1 MSMFSKEDIINLSTD
16 SSFGKG
22 EDYYESGCIKEI
34 TRTGNSF
41 EGTVSGSYLYKVTLE
56 LENGNMNFQCSCPY
70 AYGGLCKHEVAFAL
84 AILNG
89 EYTEKIEIKP
99 NPPADKAEF
108 SKCFKNTDQ
117 KKKIS
122 FLKQLLDKDSDL
134 QNQFVSFIKS
144 GSEDLDEITGIEI
157 DKIKESVHEQLASID
172 FDDIVE
178 NHDPYYAGHYDD
190 DGYFDTANDE
200 ISDVFQPYKNKAIE
214 YVKKGNLPDAVRIML
229 GLYEGIQN
237 LPDFED
243 NEYEIFYE
251 SYDETALRLLREPF
265 KEITDNI
272 DQIVISDELTHK
284 VLDLFF
290 QRFEHIGSNYSDID
304 EEGDETLIYILKHFE
319 KLFLSLIA
327 NKNTAG
333 YFYKI
338 IREKRLE
345 CLDMA
350 FVLLKIAVLMED
362 EKMWI
367 GMAEKF
373 AGSEQKITKQL
384 LEKYKSENKEK
395 DFNRIAE
402 LAFSKWAGNF
412 DLYLIDNLNKG
423 SKKEL
428 YIKALRNYAAGK
440 QSIAHYNE
448 LREYFN
454 EAQKKEF
461 ADEIKKGYHEI
472 FFVQLLEIEKRYED
486 ILAFVRENKNMS
498 YNFESII
505 APIRNIYPDECF
517 NMIKNKCNVALG
529 EYNRNRKT
537 YQRMT
542 KWLKVMDRI
551 ESKQQET
558 KQYIATLYGHKPN
571 LPALKDEI
579 RRAQLI

>member
-1 MSMFSKEDIINLSTD
+1 MFSKEDIINLSTD
-16 SSFGKG
+16 SSFSRG

-34 TRTGNSF
+34 TRTGNRF
-41 EGTVSGSYLYKVTLE
+41 EGTVSGSYLYKVTLD
-56 LENGNMNFQCSCPY
+56 LENGDLNFQCSCPY
-70 AYGGLCKHEVAFAL
+70 VYGGLCKHEIAFAL

-99 NPPADKAEF
+99 DPPVDKEEF

-134 QNQFVSFIKS
+134 QNQFISFIKC
-144 GSEDLDEITGIEI
+144 GSEDLDEITGIDI

-172 FDDIVE
+172 FDNIVE
-178 NHDPYYAGHYDD
+178 NHDPYYGGHYDD
-190 DGYFDTANDE
+190 EGYFDTANDE
-200 ISDVFQPYKNKAIE
+200 ISNVFLPYKHKAIE
-214 YVKKGNLPDAVRIML
+214 YLKKGNLPDAVRIML

-237 LPDFED
+237 LPELED

-251 SYDETALRLLREPF
+251 SYDDIALGLLREPF
-265 KEITDNI
+265 EEITGNI
-272 DQIVISDELTHK
+272 GQIVISDESIHK

-290 QRFEHIGSNYSDID
+290 QRYEHIESNYSDID
-304 EEGDETLIYILKHFE
+304 EKGDEILMYILKHFE
-319 KLFLSLIA
+319 KLFLSLIT

-333 YFYKI
+333 YFYRI
-338 IREKRLE
+338 IQENGLE

-350 FVLLKIAVLMED
+350 FVLLKIAELTED
-362 EKMWI
+362 EKMWVE
-367 GMAEKF
+367 MAEKF
-373 AGSEQKITKQL
+373 AGFEQKITKQL

-412 DLYLIDNLNKG
+412 DLYLINNLNKE

-428 YIKALRNYAAGK
+428 YIQALRTYTAGK
-440 QSIAHYNE
+440 QSIVHYNE
-448 LREYFN
+448 LREYLN
-454 EAQKKEF
+454 EAQKKGF

-472 FFVQLLEIEKRYED
+472 FFVQLLEIEKRHED
-486 ILAFVRENKNMS
+486 ILAFVKEKKDIS

-517 NMIKNKCNVALG
+517 NMLRNKCNAALG

-537 YQRMT
+537 YQRMA
-542 KWLKVMDRI
+542 KWLKVMNRI

-558 KQYIATLYGHKPN
+558 KQYIKTLYEHKPN

-579 RRAQLI
+579 RKAQLI